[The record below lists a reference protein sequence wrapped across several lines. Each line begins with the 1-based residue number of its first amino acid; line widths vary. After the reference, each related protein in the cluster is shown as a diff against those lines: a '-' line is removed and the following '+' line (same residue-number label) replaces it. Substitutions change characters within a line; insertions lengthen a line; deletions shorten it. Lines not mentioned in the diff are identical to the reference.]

1 MTIDIDNVRD
11 HIEHWENRLDKWDG
25 VIKVADTTVLD
36 TEKVLAQADRALE
49 VAEQKI
55 EENRHRLP
63 KIAIGL
69 AVAGVAVGLVIVLK
83 KRRKAAEEWQIMEQP
98 DTDLAPVAD
107 LKKTVTKA
115 TEEAPPTTDEVADA
129 TPKPSDG
136 PETPPTS

>member
-55 EENRHRLP
+55 EENRHLLP

-83 KRRKAAEEWQIMEQP
+83 KRRKAAEEWQVMEQP
-98 DTDLAPVAD
+98 DTDVAPVAD

-115 TEEAPPTTDEVADA
+115 TEEAPSTTDEVVDA
-129 TPKPSDG
+129 APPPSGG

>member
-1 MTIDIDNVRD
+1 MSIDIDNVRD
-11 HIEHWENRLDKWDG
+11 HIEKWEDRLDKWDG

-55 EENRHRLP
+55 DENRHLLP

-69 AVAGVAVGLVIVLK
+69 AVAGVALGLVVVLK
-83 KRRKAAEEWQIMEQP
+83 KRRKAAEEWQILEQP
-98 DTDLAPVAD
+98 ETDLAPVAD

-115 TEEAPPTTDEVADA
+115 TDEAPAQASEDSGDVV
-129 TPKPSDG
+129 
-136 PETPPTS
+136 TPPSS